1 MFQLGNRKLQS
12 ALSAHVA
19 KLRNLCSGNID
30 VKVKPVVGYWLFGVA
45 AMVAGTVTIGGL
57 TRITRSGLSMTDWTI
72 HGSLPPITTEEWQV
86 EFKRYQTFPEWKQR
100 QSMTLS
106 EFKQIYYWEYGH
118 RMLGR
123 FIGIAFVVPFSYF
136 SYKKMIPKSMYPRLG
151 LLFSLGTVTVLI

>member
-1 MFQLGNRKLQS
+1 MFRFSNGKL
-12 ALSAHVA
+12 LSSISSRVC
-19 KLRNLCSGNID
+19 KVRNLSLSNES
-30 VKVKPVVGYWLFGVA
+30 VKVNPVVGYWLFGVA
-45 AMVAGTVTIGGL
+45 TMVAGTVTIGGL

-118 RMLGR
+118 RILGR
-123 FIGIAFVVPFSYF
+123 IIGIAFVVPFSYF